1 MAQLAALRKG
11 KFAGKLGKLPG
22 QALGFECQAL
32 DALDEELGLTERG
45 LSQLLAQAQVGA
57 RIVEKPPAPLFAG
70 FLPGAIEGLDLRA
83 RELVAGDRPR
93 HLLTGAA
100 VDPGQRDERLHR
112 CLSRDLA
119 LADRFLDRQ
128 GELPHQPQATT
139 DPTGAAL
146 EAAGQLLLTPAE
158 AMLKLGEQPPLLQGA
173 GCRRLAHLP
182 LQDQRLGLRHLPD
195 HGVDRVV
202 PQPTEDLDTQMAV
215 DDDVAIRLLGV
226 RHHHDGLLLTVLLQR
241 HQQPTLALAATSA
254 QLAVA
259 HLQLVKLQLHDGSS
273 AASKMPPR
281 AIPRGQTKPDGDPPR
296 RPVTKVCGPLHGPS
310 AAGARGAIDRSTH

>member
-1 MAQLAALRKG
+1 M
-11 KFAGKLGKLPG
+11 
-22 QALGFECQAL
+22 
-32 DALDEELGLTERG
+32 
-45 LSQLLAQAQVGA
+45 
-57 RIVEKPPAPLFAG
+57 
-70 FLPGAIEGLDLRA
+70 
-83 RELVAGDRPR
+83 AGDRPR

-112 CLSRDLA
+112 CLSWDLA